1 MEGVETRQ
9 KSSFL
14 RFVDS
19 PQFPFAMLAFGAL
32 LAWAESLLMLV
43 QGESI
48 ENAIWPQAVR
58 TLSWTFILRDNVF
71 SIALLSA
78 LFLAFCVYSSIKY
91 HKGHRLAKPAQAIFF
106 SLIGAVLASWVIFV
120 LMDYRYIRGAFLLLP
135 TIYGVV
141 LLGSTLAV
149 QGPPGLPDST
159 QDWKAKSKTVLH
171 VATIFLAA
179 WLVMPGIPALIGIAP
194 SPPLAP
200 TMGYGA
206 EAGPF
211 DRTTLRFAYPLPEE
225 VVAIQGPTE
234 EDIEFSIYLT
244 LPHLPEEPGIEGV
257 PLAILFHAF
266 NNPSIESYTDWIDH
280 LSAKGMVVAY
290 IQYPTDVR
298 PEGGEDF
305 EPTIINGTSDWPH
318 HVPRMLSIESA
329 LNRLNDLITAS
340 PRDADID
347 KILGNL
353 TIMPEHLWIGGH
365 SLGGAYSLQALGMVQ
380 EYSWGNE
387 TLMVDTEMAAN
398 RPIQEQWLPDY
409 TNLPENSIVHL
420 VVSED
425 DMTVGQ
431 CNSVHQHALFE
442 GIDNNQ
448 SLLLYIPS
456 DRYGFPRL
464 VATHYLPAN
473 EAHDTLADWAFYRR
487 IDAQADWVVAQS
499 RGDLNTADFAYANL
513 VNTGMLT
520 DLGKWSDGVDVLP
533 IQAYTNPSEEKKF
546 ADCFERW

>member
-1 MEGVETRQ
+1 MDGEATQEKPLLQ
-9 KSSFL
+9 
-14 RFVDS
+14 RFADS
-19 PQFPFAMLAFGAL
+19 PQFPLAMMALGAL
-32 LAWAESLLMLV
+32 VAWAESLLMLV

-58 TLSWTFILRDNVF
+58 TLSWTFILRENVF
-71 SIALLSA
+71 FIAFLSA
-78 LFLAFCVYSSIKY
+78 LFLGFCVYSSIQY
-91 HKGHRLAKPAQAIFF
+91 HRGHRLNKSIQAIFF
-106 SLIGAVLASWVIFV
+106 SLIGGVFASWIIFV

-141 LLGSTLAV
+141 LLGSTLAIR
-149 QGPPGLPDST
+149 GPPGLPDST
-159 QDWKAKSKTVLH
+159 QDWKGKSKTVLH
-171 VATIFLAA
+171 VATVFLAA

-211 DRTTLRFAYPLPEE
+211 DRTTLRYAYPLPEE

-266 NNPSIESYTDWIDH
+266 NNPSIDSYTDWIDH

-305 EPTIINGTSDWPH
+305 KPTIIDGTSDWPH

-329 LNRLNDLITAS
+329 LNRLNEIITAS
-340 PRDADID
+340 PRDTAID
-347 KILGNL
+347 EVLDNL

-365 SLGGAYSLQALGMVQ
+365 SLGGAYSLQALGMAQ
-380 EYSWGNE
+380 AYSWGNE
-387 TLMVDTEMAAN
+387 TLVVDTEMAAA
-398 RPIQEQWLPDY
+398 RPVQEEWLPEY

-442 GIDNNQ
+442 QIDSNQ

-487 IDAQADWVVAQS
+487 VDAQADWVVAHS

-520 DLGKWSDGVDVLP
+520 NLGKWSDGVDVLP
-533 IQAYTNPSEEKKF
+533 IQAYTDPSESKRF
-546 ADCFERW
+546 ADCF

>member
-1 MEGVETRQ
+1 MDGVVTQEEPLLQRFAD
-9 KSSFL
+9 SS
-14 RFVDS
+14 
-19 PQFPFAMLAFGAL
+19 QFPLAMMAFGAFV
-32 LAWAESLLMLV
+32 AWAESLLMLA

-58 TLSWTFILRDNVF
+58 TLSWTFILRENVF
-71 SIALLSA
+71 LITFLSA
-78 LFLAFCVYSSIKY
+78 LFLGFCVYSCIQY
-91 HKGHRLAKPAQAIFF
+91 HRGHRLNKSIQAIFF
-106 SLIGAVLASWVIFV
+106 SLIGGVFASWIIFV

-141 LLGSTLAV
+141 LLGSTLAIR
-149 QGPPGLPDST
+149 GPPGLPDSA
-159 QDWKAKSKTVLH
+159 QDWKGKTKTLLH
-171 VATIFLAA
+171 VATVFLAA
-179 WLVMPGIPALIGIAP
+179 GLVMPGIPALIGIAP

-200 TMGYGA
+200 SMGYGA

-211 DRTTLRFAYPLPEE
+211 DRTTLRYSYPLPEE

-234 EDIEFSIYLT
+234 EEIEFSIYLT

-266 NNPSIESYTDWIDH
+266 NNPSIDSYTDWIDH

-305 EPTIINGTSDWPH
+305 EPTIIDGTSDWPH

-329 LNRLNDLITAS
+329 LNRLNEIITAL
-340 PRDADID
+340 PRDTAID
-347 KILGNL
+347 EVLGNL
-353 TIMPEHLWIGGH
+353 AIMPEHLWIGGH
-365 SLGGAYSLQALGMVQ
+365 SLGGAYSLQALGMAQ
-380 EYSWGNE
+380 AYSWGNE
-387 TLMVDTEMAAN
+387 TLVVDTEMAAA
-398 RPIQEQWLPDY
+398 RPVQEQWLPEY

-431 CNSVHQHALFE
+431 CNSVHQHALFDQ
-442 GIDNNQ
+442 IDNNQ

-464 VATHYLPAN
+464 VATHYLPAT

-487 IDAQADWVVAQS
+487 VDAQADWVVAHS

-513 VNTGMLT
+513 VNADMLT
-520 DLGKWSDGVDVLP
+520 NLGKWSDGVDVLP
-533 IQAYTNPSEEKKF
+533 IQAYTDPSESKRF
-546 ADCFERW
+546 AECFQER

>member
-1 MEGVETRQ
+1 MDGEATQEKPLLQ
-9 KSSFL
+9 
-14 RFVDS
+14 RFADS
-19 PQFPFAMLAFGAL
+19 PQFPLAMMAFGAL
-32 LAWAESLLMLV
+32 VAWAESLLMLV

-58 TLSWTFILRDNVF
+58 TLSWTFILRENVF
-71 SIALLSA
+71 FIAFLSA
-78 LFLAFCVYSSIKY
+78 LFLGFCVYSSIQY
-91 HKGHRLAKPAQAIFF
+91 HRGHRLNKSIQAIFF
-106 SLIGAVLASWVIFV
+106 SLIGGVFASWIIFV

-149 QGPPGLPDST
+149 RGPPGLPDST
-159 QDWKAKSKTVLH
+159 QDWKGKSKTVLH
-171 VATIFLAA
+171 VATVFLAA

-211 DRTTLRFAYPLPEE
+211 DRTTLRYAYPLPEE

-266 NNPSIESYTDWIDH
+266 NNPSIDSYTDWIDH

-305 EPTIINGTSDWPH
+305 EPTIIDGTSDWPH

-329 LNRLNDLITAS
+329 LNRLNEIITAS
-340 PRDADID
+340 PRDTAID
-347 KILGNL
+347 EVLDNL

-365 SLGGAYSLQALGMVQ
+365 SLGGAYSLQALGMAQ
-380 EYSWGNE
+380 AYSWGNE
-387 TLMVDTEMAAN
+387 TLVVDTEMAAA
-398 RPIQEQWLPDY
+398 RPVQEQWLPEY

-442 GIDNNQ
+442 QIDSNQ

-487 IDAQADWVVAQS
+487 VDAQADWVVAHS

-520 DLGKWSDGVDVLP
+520 NLGKWSDGVDVLP
-533 IQAYTNPSEEKKF
+533 IQAYTDPSESKRF
-546 ADCFERW
+546 ADCF

>member
-1 MEGVETRQ
+1 MDGEATQEKPLLQ
-9 KSSFL
+9 
-14 RFVDS
+14 RFADS
-19 PQFPFAMLAFGAL
+19 PQFPLAMMAFGAL
-32 LAWAESLLMLV
+32 VAWAESLLMLV

-58 TLSWTFILRDNVF
+58 TLSWTFILRENVF
-71 SIALLSA
+71 FIAFLSA
-78 LFLAFCVYSSIKY
+78 LFLGFCVYSSIQY
-91 HKGHRLAKPAQAIFF
+91 HRGHRLNKSIQGIFF
-106 SLIGAVLASWVIFV
+106 SLIGGVFASWIIFV

-141 LLGSTLAV
+141 LLGSTLAIR
-149 QGPPGLPDST
+149 GPPGLPDST
-159 QDWKAKSKTVLH
+159 QDWKGKSKTVLH
-171 VATIFLAA
+171 VATVFLAA

-211 DRTTLRFAYPLPEE
+211 DRTTLRYAYPLPEE

-266 NNPSIESYTDWIDH
+266 NNPSIDSYTDWIDH

-305 EPTIINGTSDWPH
+305 EPTIIDGTSDWPH

-329 LNRLNDLITAS
+329 LNRLNEIITAS
-340 PRDADID
+340 PRDNAID
-347 KILGNL
+347 AVLDNL

-380 EYSWGNE
+380 AYSWGNE
-387 TLMVDTEMAAN
+387 TLVVDTEMAAA
-398 RPIQEQWLPDY
+398 RPVQEQWLPEY

-442 GIDNNQ
+442 QIDSNQ

-487 IDAQADWVVAQS
+487 VDAQADWVVAHS

-520 DLGKWSDGVDVLP
+520 NLGKWSDGVDVLP
-533 IQAYTNPSEEKKF
+533 IQAYTNPSESKRF
-546 ADCFERW
+546 ADCF

>member
-1 MEGVETRQ
+1 MDGVVTQEEPLLQRFAD
-9 KSSFL
+9 SS
-14 RFVDS
+14 
-19 PQFPFAMLAFGAL
+19 QFPLAMMAFGAFV
-32 LAWAESLLMLV
+32 AWAESLLMLV

-58 TLSWTFILRDNVF
+58 TLSWTFVLRENVF
-71 SIALLSA
+71 LITFLSA
-78 LFLAFCVYSSIKY
+78 LFLGFCVYSSIQY
-91 HKGHRLAKPAQAIFF
+91 HRGHRLNKSFQAIFF
-106 SLIGAVLASWVIFV
+106 SLIGGVFASWIIFV

-141 LLGSTLAV
+141 LLGSTLAIR
-149 QGPPGLPDST
+149 GPPGLPDST
-159 QDWKAKSKTVLH
+159 QDWKGKTKTLLH
-171 VATIFLAA
+171 VGTVFLAA

-200 TMGYGA
+200 SMGYGA

-211 DRTTLRFAYPLPEE
+211 DRTTIRYAYPLPEE

-234 EDIEFSIYLT
+234 EEIEFSIYLT

-266 NNPSIESYTDWIDH
+266 NNPSIDSYTDWIDH

-305 EPTIINGTSDWPH
+305 IPTVIDGTSDWPH

-329 LNRLNDLITAS
+329 LHRLNEIITAS
-340 PRDADID
+340 PRDTAID
-347 KILGNL
+347 EVLGNL
-353 TIMPEHLWIGGH
+353 AILPEHLWIGGH

-380 EYSWGNE
+380 AYSWGNE
-387 TLMVDTEMAAN
+387 TLVVDTEMAAA
-398 RPIQEQWLPDY
+398 RPVQEQWLPEY

-431 CNSVHQHALFE
+431 CNSVHQHALFDQ
-442 GIDNNQ
+442 IDNNQ

-487 IDAQADWVVAQS
+487 VDAQADWVVAHS

-520 DLGKWSDGVDVLP
+520 NLGKWSDGVDVLP
-533 IQAYTNPSEEKKF
+533 IQAYTDPSESKRF
-546 ADCFERW
+546 AECF

>member
-1 MEGVETRQ
+1 MDGEATQEKPLLQ
-9 KSSFL
+9 
-14 RFVDS
+14 RFADS
-19 PQFPFAMLAFGAL
+19 PQFPLAMMAFGAL
-32 LAWAESLLMLV
+32 VAWAESLLMLV

-58 TLSWTFILRDNVF
+58 TLSWTFTLRENVF
-71 SIALLSA
+71 SVAFLSA
-78 LFLAFCVYSSIKY
+78 LFLGFCVYSSIQY
-91 HKGHRLAKPAQAIFF
+91 HRGHRLNKSIQAIFF
-106 SLIGAVLASWVIFV
+106 SLIGGVFASWIIFV

-135 TIYGVV
+135 TICGVV

-149 QGPPGLPDST
+149 RGPPGLPDST
-159 QDWKAKSKTVLH
+159 QDWKGKSKTVLH
-171 VATIFLAA
+171 VATVFLAA

-211 DRTTLRFAYPLPEE
+211 DRTTLRYAYPLPEE

-266 NNPSIESYTDWIDH
+266 NNPSIDSYTDWIDH

-305 EPTIINGTSDWPH
+305 EPTIIDGTSDWPH

-329 LNRLNDLITAS
+329 LSRLNEIITAS
-340 PRDADID
+340 PRDTAID
-347 KILGNL
+347 EVLGNL

-380 EYSWGNE
+380 AYSWGNE
-387 TLMVDTEMAAN
+387 TLMVDTEMAAA
-398 RPIQEQWLPDY
+398 RPVQEQWLPEY

-442 GIDNNQ
+442 QIDSNQ

-487 IDAQADWVVAQS
+487 VDAQADWVVAHS

-520 DLGKWSDGVDVLP
+520 NLGKWSDGVDVLP
-533 IQAYTNPSEEKKF
+533 IQAYTDPSESKRF
-546 ADCFERW
+546 ADCF

>member
-1 MEGVETRQ
+1 MEDEVSQ
-9 KSSFL
+9 KKTIL
-14 RFVDS
+14 HRFADS
-19 PQFPFAMLAFGAL
+19 PSFPSAMIAFGAFIAL
-32 LAWAESLLMLV
+32 AESLILLV

-58 TLSWTFILRDNVF
+58 TLSWTFLLRESVVLVTLF
-71 SIALLSA
+71 SAI
-78 LFLAFCVYSSIKY
+78 FLACCVYSSIQ
-91 HKGHRLAKPAQAIFF
+91 HHRGHRLKKPIQGILFGI
-106 SLIGAVLASWVIFV
+106 IGAVFASWMIFV

-135 TIYGVV
+135 TIYGVL

-149 QGPPGLPDST
+149 LGPPGLPDSS
-159 QDWKAKSKTVLH
+159 QNWKEKTTTILH
-171 VATIFLAA
+171 VATVFLAA

-211 DRTTLRFAYPLPEE
+211 DRTTLRYAYPLPEE

-244 LPHLPEEPGIEGV
+244 LPHLPEDPGIEGV

-266 NNPSIESYTDWIDH
+266 NNPSIDSYTDWIDH
-280 LSAKGMVVAY
+280 LSAKGMAVAY

-298 PEGGEDF
+298 PEGGDDF
-305 EPTIINGTSDWPH
+305 EPTIVNGTSDWPH

-329 LNRLNDLITAS
+329 LNRLNEIIASS
-340 PRDADID
+340 PRNTDIND
-347 KILGNL
+347 VLRNL
-353 TIMPEHLWIGGH
+353 AIMPEHLWIGGH
-365 SLGGAYSLQALGMVQ
+365 SLGGAYALQALGMVQ
-380 EYSWGNE
+380 AMSWGNE
-387 TLMVDTEMAAN
+387 TLMVDTEMAAA
-398 RPIQEQWLPDY
+398 RPVQEDWLPEY
-409 TNLPENSIVHL
+409 SNLPENSIVHL

-442 GIDNNQ
+442 QIGNNQ

-487 IDAQADWVVAQS
+487 VDAQADWVVAQS

-513 VNTGMLT
+513 VNAGMLT
-520 DLGKWSDGVDVLP
+520 NLGKWSDGVDVLP
-533 IQAYTNPSEEKKF
+533 IQVYTNPSEASKF
-546 ADCFERW
+546 ADCF

>member
-1 MEGVETRQ
+1 MEGVDEQ
-9 KSSFL
+9 EKSLLHRLANSPSFPL
-14 RFVDS
+14 V
-19 PQFPFAMLAFGAL
+19 MIAFGAFI
-32 LAWAESLLMLV
+32 AWAESLLILV

-58 TLSWTFILRDNVF
+58 TLSWTFMLRENVLL
-71 SIALLSA
+71 IALLSA
-78 LFLAFCVYSSIKY
+78 VFLATCVYCSIQH
-91 HKGHRLAKPAQAIFF
+91 HKGQRLTRPIQALFF
-106 SLIGAVLASWVIFV
+106 ALIGAVFASWIIFV

-141 LLGSTLAV
+141 LLGSTIAV
-149 QGPPGLPDST
+149 RGPPGLPDSS
-159 QDWKAKSKTVLH
+159 QDWKEKSKTVLH
-171 VATIFLAA
+171 VITVFLAA

-211 DRTTLRFAYPLPEE
+211 DRSTLRYAYPLPEE
-225 VVAIQGPTE
+225 VIAIQGPTE
-234 EDIEFSIYLT
+234 NDIEFSIYLT
-244 LPHLPEEPGIEGV
+244 LPHLPEDPGIEGV

-280 LSAKGMVVAY
+280 LSAKGMAVAY

-298 PEGGEDF
+298 PEGGDDF
-305 EPTIINGTSDWPH
+305 EPTIIDGTSDWPH

-329 LNRLNDLITAS
+329 LNRLDEVITAS
-340 PRDADID
+340 PRDDEINNV
-347 KILGNL
+347 LGNL

-380 EYSWGNE
+380 AMSWGNE
-387 TLMVDTEMAAN
+387 TLVVDTEMAAA
-398 RPIQEQWLPDY
+398 RPIQEEWLPEY

-431 CNSVHQHALFE
+431 CNSVHQLALFE
-442 GIDNNQ
+442 QVENNQ

-487 IDAQADWVVAQS
+487 VDAQADWVVAHS

-513 VNTGMLT
+513 INTGMLT

-533 IQAYTNPSEEKKF
+533 IQAYTNPSEAKKF
-546 ADCFERW
+546 ADCF

>member
-1 MEGVETRQ
+1 MDGEATQEKPLLQ
-9 KSSFL
+9 
-14 RFVDS
+14 RFADS
-19 PQFPFAMLAFGAL
+19 PQFPLAMMAFGAL
-32 LAWAESLLMLV
+32 VAWAESLLMLV

-58 TLSWTFILRDNVF
+58 TLSWTFILRENVF
-71 SIALLSA
+71 FIAFLSA
-78 LFLAFCVYSSIKY
+78 LFLGFCVYSSIQY
-91 HKGHRLAKPAQAIFF
+91 HRGHRLNKSIQAIFF
-106 SLIGAVLASWVIFV
+106 SLIGGVFASWIIFV

-141 LLGSTLAV
+141 LLGSTLAIR
-149 QGPPGLPDST
+149 GPPGLPDST
-159 QDWKAKSKTVLH
+159 QDWKGKSKTVLH
-171 VATIFLAA
+171 VATVFLAA

-211 DRTTLRFAYPLPEE
+211 DRTTLRYAYPLPEE

-266 NNPSIESYTDWIDH
+266 NNPSIDSYTDWIDH

-305 EPTIINGTSDWPH
+305 EPTIIDGTSDWPH

-329 LNRLNDLITAS
+329 LNRLNEIITAS
-340 PRDADID
+340 PRDTAID
-347 KILGNL
+347 AVLDNL

-380 EYSWGNE
+380 AYSWGNE
-387 TLMVDTEMAAN
+387 TLVVDTEMAAA
-398 RPIQEQWLPDY
+398 RPVQEQWLPEY

-442 GIDNNQ
+442 QIDSNQ

-487 IDAQADWVVAQS
+487 VDAQADWVVAHS

-520 DLGKWSDGVDVLP
+520 NLGKWSDGVDVLP
-533 IQAYTNPSEEKKF
+533 IQAYTDPSESKRF
-546 ADCFERW
+546 ADCF

>member
-1 MEGVETRQ
+1 MDGEATQEKPLLQ
-9 KSSFL
+9 
-14 RFVDS
+14 RFADS
-19 PQFPFAMLAFGAL
+19 PQFPLAMMAFGAL
-32 LAWAESLLMLV
+32 VAWAESLLMLV

-58 TLSWTFILRDNVF
+58 TLSWTFILRENVF
-71 SIALLSA
+71 FIAFLSA
-78 LFLAFCVYSSIKY
+78 LFLGFCVYSSIQY
-91 HKGHRLAKPAQAIFF
+91 HRGHRLNKSIQGIFF
-106 SLIGAVLASWVIFV
+106 SLIGGVFASWIIFV

-141 LLGSTLAV
+141 LLGSTLAIR
-149 QGPPGLPDST
+149 GPPGLPDST
-159 QDWKAKSKTVLH
+159 QDWKGKTKTILH
-171 VATIFLAA
+171 VATVFLAA

-211 DRTTLRFAYPLPEE
+211 DRTTLRYAYPLPEE

-266 NNPSIESYTDWIDH
+266 NNPSIDSYTDWIDH

-305 EPTIINGTSDWPH
+305 EPTIIDGTSDWPH

-329 LNRLNDLITAS
+329 LNRLNEIITAS
-340 PRDADID
+340 PRDNAID
-347 KILGNL
+347 AVLDNL

-380 EYSWGNE
+380 AYSWGNE
-387 TLMVDTEMAAN
+387 TLVVDTEMAAA
-398 RPIQEQWLPDY
+398 RPVQEQWLPEY

-442 GIDNNQ
+442 QIDSNQ

-487 IDAQADWVVAQS
+487 VDAQADWVVAHS

-520 DLGKWSDGVDVLP
+520 NLGKWSDGVDVLP
-533 IQAYTNPSEEKKF
+533 IQAYTDPSESKRF
-546 ADCFERW
+546 ADCF

>member
-1 MEGVETRQ
+1 MEGEVTQEKPLFQ
-9 KSSFL
+9 
-14 RFVDS
+14 RFADS
-19 PQFPFAMLAFGAL
+19 PQFPLAMMAFGAFI
-32 LAWAESLLMLV
+32 AWAESLLMLV

-58 TLSWTFILRDNVF
+58 TLSWTFILRENVF
-71 SIALLSA
+71 SIAFLSA
-78 LFLAFCVYSSIKY
+78 LFLGFCVYSSIQY
-91 HKGHRLAKPAQAIFF
+91 HRGHRLNKSFQAIFF
-106 SLIGAVLASWVIFV
+106 SLIGGVFASWIIFV

-135 TIYGVV
+135 TIYGVL
-141 LLGSTLAV
+141 LLGSTLAIR
-149 QGPPGLPDST
+149 GPPGLPDST
-159 QDWKAKSKTVLH
+159 QDWKGKSKTLLH
-171 VATIFLAA
+171 VATVFLAA

-194 SPPLAP
+194 SPPPAP

-211 DRTTLRFAYPLPEE
+211 DRTTLRYAYPLPEE

-266 NNPSIESYTDWIDH
+266 NNPSIDSYTNWIDH

-305 EPTIINGTSDWPH
+305 EPTIIDGTSDWPH

-329 LNRLNDLITAS
+329 LNRLNEIITAS
-340 PRDADID
+340 PREAAID
-347 KILGNL
+347 EVLGNL
-353 TIMPEHLWIGGH
+353 AIMPEHLWIGGH

-380 EYSWGNE
+380 AYSWGNE
-387 TLMVDTEMAAN
+387 TLMVDTEMAAA
-398 RPIQEQWLPDY
+398 RPVQEQWLPEY
-409 TNLPENSIVHL
+409 TNLPQNSIVHL

-442 GIDNNQ
+442 QIDSNQ

-464 VATHYLPAN
+464 VATHYIPAN

-487 IDAQADWVVAQS
+487 VDAQADWVVAHS

-533 IQAYTNPSEEKKF
+533 IQAYTDPSESKRF
-546 ADCFERW
+546 ADCF

>member
-1 MEGVETRQ
+1 MEGVETHEDSLLQRFAN
-9 KSSFL
+9 SS
-14 RFVDS
+14 
-19 PQFPFAMLAFGAL
+19 QFPLAMIAFGVIV
-32 LAWAESLLMLV
+32 AWAESLLMLV

-71 SIALLSA
+71 SITLLSA
-78 LFLAFCVYSSIKY
+78 LFLAFCVYSSIQY
-91 HKGHRLAKPAQAIFF
+91 HRGQRLTKPVQAIFF
-106 SLIGAVLASWVIFV
+106 SLIGAVFASWIIFV

-149 QGPPGLPDST
+149 RGPPGLPDSR
-159 QDWKAKSKTVLH
+159 QDWKAKGKTVLH
-171 VATIFLAA
+171 VATVFLAA

-200 TMGYGA
+200 AMGYGA

-266 NNPSIESYTDWIDH
+266 NNPSIDSYTDWIDH

-298 PEGGEDF
+298 PDGGEDF

-329 LNRLNDLITAS
+329 LSRLNEIITAS
-340 PRDADID
+340 PRDGDID
-347 KILGNL
+347 EILGNL

-380 EYSWGNE
+380 AYSWGNE
-387 TLMVDTEMAAN
+387 TLVVDTEMAAS
-398 RPIQEQWLPDY
+398 RPVQEQWLPEY
-409 TNLPENSIVHL
+409 TNLPENSIVHH

-431 CNSVHQHALFE
+431 CNGVHHHALF
-442 GIDNNQ
+442 GDIDDNQ

-464 VATHYLPAN
+464 VATHYIPAN

-487 IDAQADWVVAQS
+487 VDAQADWVVAHS

-513 VNTGMLT
+513 INTGMLT
-520 DLGKWSDGVDVLP
+520 NLGKWSDGVDVLP
-533 IQAYTNPSEEKKF
+533 IQAFTHPSESKKF
-546 ADCFERW
+546 ADCF

>member
-1 MEGVETRQ
+1 MDGEATQEKPLLQ
-9 KSSFL
+9 
-14 RFVDS
+14 RFADS
-19 PQFPFAMLAFGAL
+19 PQFPLAMMAFGAL
-32 LAWAESLLMLV
+32 VAWAESLLMLV

-58 TLSWTFILRDNVF
+58 TLSWTFILRENVF
-71 SIALLSA
+71 FIAFLSA
-78 LFLAFCVYSSIKY
+78 LFLGFCVYSSIQY
-91 HKGHRLAKPAQAIFF
+91 HRGHRLNKSIQAIFF
-106 SLIGAVLASWVIFV
+106 SLIGGVFASWIIFV

-141 LLGSTLAV
+141 LLGSTLAIR
-149 QGPPGLPDST
+149 GPPGLPDST
-159 QDWKAKSKTVLH
+159 QDWKGKTKTVLH
-171 VATIFLAA
+171 VGSVFLAA

-194 SPPLAP
+194 SPPPAP

-211 DRTTLRFAYPLPEE
+211 DRTTLRYAYPLPEE

-266 NNPSIESYTDWIDH
+266 NNPSIDSYTDWIDH

-305 EPTIINGTSDWPH
+305 EPTIIDGTSDWPH

-329 LNRLNDLITAS
+329 LNRLNEIITAS
-340 PRDADID
+340 PRDTAID
-347 KILGNL
+347 EVLDNL

-365 SLGGAYSLQALGMVQ
+365 SLGGAYSLQALGMAQ
-380 EYSWGNE
+380 AYSWGNE
-387 TLMVDTEMAAN
+387 TLVVDTEMAAA
-398 RPIQEQWLPDY
+398 RPVQEQWLPEY

-442 GIDNNQ
+442 QIDSNQ

-487 IDAQADWVVAQS
+487 VDAQADWVVAHS

-520 DLGKWSDGVDVLP
+520 NLGKWSDGVDVLP
-533 IQAYTNPSEEKKF
+533 IQAYTDPSESKRF
-546 ADCFERW
+546 ADCF

>member
-1 MEGVETRQ
+1 MEGVKTHEDSLLQRFAN
-9 KSSFL
+9 SS
-14 RFVDS
+14 
-19 PQFPFAMLAFGAL
+19 QFPLAMIAFGVIV
-32 LAWAESLLMLV
+32 AWAESLLMLV

-71 SIALLSA
+71 SITLLSA
-78 LFLAFCVYSSIKY
+78 LFLAFCVYSSIQY
-91 HKGHRLAKPAQAIFF
+91 HRGQRLTKPVQAIFF
-106 SLIGAVLASWVIFV
+106 SLIGAVFASWIIFV

-149 QGPPGLPDST
+149 RGPPGLPDSR
-159 QDWKAKSKTVLH
+159 QDWKAKGKTVLH
-171 VATIFLAA
+171 VATVFLAA

-200 TMGYGA
+200 AMGYGA

-266 NNPSIESYTDWIDH
+266 NNPSIDSYTDWIDH

-298 PEGGEDF
+298 PDGGEDF

-329 LNRLNDLITAS
+329 LSRLNEIITAS
-340 PRDADID
+340 PRDGDID
-347 KILGNL
+347 EILGNL

-380 EYSWGNE
+380 AYSWGNE
-387 TLMVDTEMAAN
+387 TLVVDTEMAAS
-398 RPIQEQWLPDY
+398 RPVQEQWLPEY
-409 TNLPENSIVHL
+409 TNLPENSIVHH

-431 CNSVHQHALFE
+431 CNGVHHHALF
-442 GIDNNQ
+442 GDIDDNQ

-464 VATHYLPAN
+464 VATHYIPAN

-487 IDAQADWVVAQS
+487 VDAQADWVVAHS

-513 VNTGMLT
+513 INTGMLT
-520 DLGKWSDGVDVLP
+520 NLGKWSDGVDVLP
-533 IQAYTNPSEEKKF
+533 IQAFTHPSESKKF
-546 ADCFERW
+546 ADCF

>member
-1 MEGVETRQ
+1 MEGVKTQENSLFQ
-9 KSSFL
+9 

-19 PQFPFAMLAFGAL
+19 PQFPLAMIAFGAF

-43 QGESI
+43 QGQSI

-78 LFLAFCVYSSIKY
+78 LFLSFCVYSSIQY
-91 HKGHRLAKPAQAIFF
+91 HRGQRLAKPAQAIFF
-106 SLIGAVLASWVIFV
+106 SLIGAVLASWIIFV

-149 QGPPGLPDST
+149 RGPPGLPDST
-159 QDWKAKSKTVLH
+159 QDWKAKSKTALH
-171 VATIFLAA
+171 VATVFLAA

-211 DRTTLRFAYPLPEE
+211 DRTTVRYAYPLPEE

-305 EPTIINGTSDWPH
+305 EPTNINGTSDWPH

-329 LNRLNDLITAS
+329 LNRLNEIITAT
-340 PRDADID
+340 PRETEID
-347 KILGNL
+347 EVLGNL

-387 TLMVDTEMAAN
+387 TLMVDTEMAAA
-398 RPIQEQWLPDY
+398 RPIQEEWLPDY
-409 TNLPENSIVHL
+409 SNLPENTIVHL

-442 GIDNNQ
+442 GIDSNQ

-464 VATHYLPAN
+464 VATHYIPAN

-487 IDAQADWVVAQS
+487 VDAQADWVVAQS

-520 DLGKWSDGVDVLP
+520 NLGKWSDGVDVLP
-533 IQAYTNPSEEKKF
+533 IQAYTYPSEHEKF
-546 ADCFERW
+546 ADCF

>member
-1 MEGVETRQ
+1 MEGVKTHEDSLLQRFAN
-9 KSSFL
+9 SS
-14 RFVDS
+14 
-19 PQFPFAMLAFGAL
+19 QFPLAMIAFGVIV
-32 LAWAESLLMLV
+32 AWAESLLMLV

-71 SIALLSA
+71 SITLLSA
-78 LFLAFCVYSSIKY
+78 LFLAFCVYSSIQY
-91 HKGHRLAKPAQAIFF
+91 HRGQRLTKPVQAIFF
-106 SLIGAVLASWVIFV
+106 SLIGAVFASWIIFV

-149 QGPPGLPDST
+149 RGPPGLPDSR
-159 QDWKAKSKTVLH
+159 QDWKAKGKTVLH
-171 VATIFLAA
+171 VATVFLAA

-200 TMGYGA
+200 AMGYGA

-266 NNPSIESYTDWIDH
+266 NNPSIDSYTDWIDH

-290 IQYPTDVR
+290 VQYPTDVR
-298 PEGGEDF
+298 PDGGEDF

-329 LNRLNDLITAS
+329 LSRLNEIITAS
-340 PRDADID
+340 PRDGDID
-347 KILGNL
+347 EILGNL

-380 EYSWGNE
+380 AYSWGNE
-387 TLMVDTEMAAN
+387 TLVVDTEMAAS
-398 RPIQEQWLPDY
+398 RPVQEQWLPEY
-409 TNLPENSIVHL
+409 TNLPENSIVHH

-431 CNSVHQHALFE
+431 CNGVHHHALF
-442 GIDNNQ
+442 GDIDDNQ

-464 VATHYLPAN
+464 VATHYIPAN

-487 IDAQADWVVAQS
+487 VDAQADWVVAHS

-513 VNTGMLT
+513 INTGMLT
-520 DLGKWSDGVDVLP
+520 NLGKWSDGVDVLP
-533 IQAYTNPSEEKKF
+533 IQAFTHPSESKKF
-546 ADCFERW
+546 ADCF

>member
-1 MEGVETRQ
+1 MDGEATQEKPLLQ
-9 KSSFL
+9 
-14 RFVDS
+14 RFADS
-19 PQFPFAMLAFGAL
+19 PQFPLAMMAFGAL
-32 LAWAESLLMLV
+32 VAWAESLLMLV

-58 TLSWTFILRDNVF
+58 TLSWTFILRENVF
-71 SIALLSA
+71 SVAFLSA
-78 LFLAFCVYSSIKY
+78 LFLGFCVYSSIQY
-91 HKGHRLAKPAQAIFF
+91 HRGHRLNKSIQAIFF
-106 SLIGAVLASWVIFV
+106 SLIGGVFASWIIFV

-141 LLGSTLAV
+141 LLGSTLAIR
-149 QGPPGLPDST
+149 GPPGLPDST
-159 QDWKAKSKTVLH
+159 QDWKGKSKTVLH
-171 VATIFLAA
+171 VATVFLAA

-211 DRTTLRFAYPLPEE
+211 DRTTLRYAYPLPEE

-266 NNPSIESYTDWIDH
+266 NNPSIDSYTDWIDH

-305 EPTIINGTSDWPH
+305 EPTIIDGTSDWPH

-329 LNRLNDLITAS
+329 LNRLNEIITAS
-340 PRDADID
+340 PRDTAID
-347 KILGNL
+347 EVLDNL

-380 EYSWGNE
+380 AYSWGNE
-387 TLMVDTEMAAN
+387 TLVVDTEMAAA
-398 RPIQEQWLPDY
+398 RPVQEQWLPEY

-442 GIDNNQ
+442 QIDSNQ

-487 IDAQADWVVAQS
+487 VDAQADWVVAHS

-520 DLGKWSDGVDVLP
+520 NLGKWSDGVDVLP
-533 IQAYTNPSEEKKF
+533 IQAYTDPSESKRF
-546 ADCFERW
+546 ADCF

>member
-1 MEGVETRQ
+1 MEEEVTQEKPLLQ
-9 KSSFL
+9 
-14 RFVDS
+14 RFADS
-19 PQFPFAMLAFGAL
+19 PQFPLAMMAFGGFV
-32 LAWAESLLMLV
+32 AWAESLLMLV

-58 TLSWTFILRDNVF
+58 TLSWTFILRENVF
-71 SIALLSA
+71 LIAFLSA
-78 LFLAFCVYSSIKY
+78 LFLGFCVYSSIQY
-91 HKGHRLAKPAQAIFF
+91 HRGHRLNKSIQAIFF
-106 SLIGAVLASWVIFV
+106 SLIGGVFASWIIFV

-141 LLGSTLAV
+141 LLGSTLAIR
-149 QGPPGLPDST
+149 GPPGLPDST
-159 QDWKAKSKTVLH
+159 QDWKGKSKTVLH
-171 VATIFLAA
+171 VATVFLAA

-211 DRTTLRFAYPLPEE
+211 DRTTLRYAYPLPEE

-266 NNPSIESYTDWIDH
+266 NNPSIDSYTDWIDH

-305 EPTIINGTSDWPH
+305 EPTIIDGTSDWPH

-329 LNRLNDLITAS
+329 LNRLNEIITAS
-340 PRDADID
+340 SRDAAID
-347 KILGNL
+347 EVLGNL

-380 EYSWGNE
+380 DYSWGNE
-387 TLMVDTEMAAN
+387 TLVVDTEMAAA
-398 RPIQEQWLPDY
+398 RPVQEQWLPEY

-442 GIDNNQ
+442 QIGNNQ

-487 IDAQADWVVAQS
+487 VDAQADWVVAHS

-520 DLGKWSDGVDVLP
+520 NLGKWSDGVDVLP
-533 IQAYTNPSEEKKF
+533 IQAYTDPSESKRF
-546 ADCFERW
+546 AECF

>member
-1 MEGVETRQ
+1 MEGVETHEDSLLQRFAN
-9 KSSFL
+9 SS
-14 RFVDS
+14 
-19 PQFPFAMLAFGAL
+19 QFPLAMIAFGVIV
-32 LAWAESLLMLV
+32 AWAESLLMLV

-71 SIALLSA
+71 SITLLSA
-78 LFLAFCVYSSIKY
+78 LFLAFCVYSSIQY
-91 HKGHRLAKPAQAIFF
+91 HRGQRLTKPVQAIFF
-106 SLIGAVLASWVIFV
+106 SLIGAVFASWIIFV

-149 QGPPGLPDST
+149 RGPPGLPDSR
-159 QDWKAKSKTVLH
+159 QDWKAKGKTVLH
-171 VATIFLAA
+171 VATVFLAA

-200 TMGYGA
+200 AMGYGA

-266 NNPSIESYTDWIDH
+266 NNPSIDSYTDWIDH

-298 PEGGEDF
+298 PDGGEDF

-329 LNRLNDLITAS
+329 LSRLNEIITAS
-340 PRDADID
+340 PRDGDID
-347 KILGNL
+347 EILGNL

-380 EYSWGNE
+380 AYSWGNE
-387 TLMVDTEMAAN
+387 TLVVDTEMAAS
-398 RPIQEQWLPDY
+398 RPVQEQWLPEY
-409 TNLPENSIVHL
+409 TNLPENSIVHH

-431 CNSVHQHALFE
+431 CNGVHHHALF
-442 GIDNNQ
+442 GDIDDNQ

-464 VATHYLPAN
+464 VATHYIPAN

-487 IDAQADWVVAQS
+487 VDAQADWVVAHS

-513 VNTGMLT
+513 INTGMLT
-520 DLGKWSDGVDVLP
+520 NLGKWSDGVDVLP
-533 IQAYTNPSEEKKF
+533 IQAFTHPSESEKF
-546 ADCFERW
+546 ADCF

>member
-1 MEGVETRQ
+1 MEEEVTQE
-9 KSSFL
+9 KPL
-14 RFVDS
+14 LHRFADS
-19 PQFPFAMLAFGAL
+19 QQFPLAMMAFGAFI
-32 LAWAESLLMLV
+32 AWAESLLMLV

-58 TLSWTFILRDNVF
+58 TLSWTFTLRENVF
-71 SIALLSA
+71 SVAFLSA
-78 LFLAFCVYSSIKY
+78 LFLGFCVYSSIQY
-91 HKGHRLAKPAQAIFF
+91 HRGHRLNKSIQAIFF
-106 SLIGAVLASWVIFV
+106 SLIGGVFASWIIFV

-149 QGPPGLPDST
+149 RGPPGLPDST
-159 QDWKAKSKTVLH
+159 QDWKGKSKTVLH
-171 VATIFLAA
+171 VATVFLAA

-211 DRTTLRFAYPLPEE
+211 DRTTLRYAYPLPEE

-244 LPHLPEEPGIEGV
+244 LPRLPEEPGIEGV

-266 NNPSIESYTDWIDH
+266 NNPSIDSYTDWIDH

-305 EPTIINGTSDWPH
+305 EPTIIDGTSDWPH

-329 LNRLNDLITAS
+329 LSRLNEIITAS
-340 PRDADID
+340 PRDTAID
-347 KILGNL
+347 EVLGNL

-380 EYSWGNE
+380 AYSWGNE
-387 TLMVDTEMAAN
+387 TLMVDTEMAAA
-398 RPIQEQWLPDY
+398 RPVQEQWLPAY

-442 GIDNNQ
+442 QIDSNQ

-487 IDAQADWVVAQS
+487 VDAQADWVVAHS

-520 DLGKWSDGVDVLP
+520 NLGKWSDGVDVLP
-533 IQAYTNPSEEKKF
+533 IQAYTDPSESKRF
-546 ADCFERW
+546 ADCF

>member
-1 MEGVETRQ
+1 MDGEATQEKPLLQ
-9 KSSFL
+9 
-14 RFVDS
+14 RFADS
-19 PQFPFAMLAFGAL
+19 PQFPLAMMAFGAL
-32 LAWAESLLMLV
+32 VAWAESLLMLV

-58 TLSWTFILRDNVF
+58 TLSWTFILRENVF
-71 SIALLSA
+71 FIAFLSA
-78 LFLAFCVYSSIKY
+78 LFLGFCVYSSIQY
-91 HKGHRLAKPAQAIFF
+91 HRGHRLNKSIQAIFF
-106 SLIGAVLASWVIFV
+106 SLIGGVFASWIIFV

-141 LLGSTLAV
+141 LLGSTLAIR
-149 QGPPGLPDST
+149 GPPGLPDST
-159 QDWKAKSKTVLH
+159 QDWKGKSKTVLH
-171 VATIFLAA
+171 VATVFLAA

-211 DRTTLRFAYPLPEE
+211 DRTTLRYAYPLPEE

-266 NNPSIESYTDWIDH
+266 NNPSIDSYTDWIDH

-305 EPTIINGTSDWPH
+305 EPTIIDGTSDWPH

-329 LNRLNDLITAS
+329 LNRLNEIITAS
-340 PRDADID
+340 PRDTAID
-347 KILGNL
+347 EVLDNL

-380 EYSWGNE
+380 AYSWGNE
-387 TLMVDTEMAAN
+387 TLVVDTEMAAA
-398 RPIQEQWLPDY
+398 RPVQEQWLPEY

-442 GIDNNQ
+442 QIDSNQ

-487 IDAQADWVVAQS
+487 VDAQADWVVAHS

-520 DLGKWSDGVDVLP
+520 NLGKWSDGVDVLP
-533 IQAYTNPSEEKKF
+533 IQAYTDPSESKRF
-546 ADCFERW
+546 ADCF

>member
-1 MEGVETRQ
+1 MEEEVAQEEPLLKRFAD
-9 KSSFL
+9 SS
-14 RFVDS
+14 
-19 PQFPFAMLAFGAL
+19 QFPFTMLVFGAFVAL
-32 LAWAESLLMLV
+32 IESLLMIV

-58 TLSWTFILRDNVF
+58 TLSWTFILRENVF

-78 LFLAFCVYSSIKY
+78 LFLGFCVYSSIQF
-91 HKGHRLAKPAQAIFF
+91 HKGHRLNKPIQAILF
-106 SLIGAVLASWVIFV
+106 SLIGAVFASWIIFV

-149 QGPPGLPDST
+149 RGPPGLPNPT
-159 QDWKAKSKTVLH
+159 QDWKAKSKTILH
-171 VATIFLAA
+171 VATVFLAA

-200 TMGYGA
+200 SMGYGA

-211 DRTTLRFAYPLPEE
+211 DRTTLRYAYPLPEE
-225 VVAIQGPTE
+225 VIAIQGPTE

-266 NNPSIESYTDWIDH
+266 NNPSIDSYTDWIDH

-305 EPTIINGTSDWPH
+305 EPTIIEGTSDWPH

-329 LNRLNDLITAS
+329 LNRLNEIISAS

-347 KILGNL
+347 AVLGNL
-353 TIMPEHLWIGGH
+353 AIMPEHLWIGGH

-380 EYSWGNE
+380 AYSWGNE
-387 TLMVDTEMAAN
+387 TLVVDTEMAAA
-398 RPIQEQWLPDY
+398 RPVQEQWQPEY
-409 TNLPENSIVHL
+409 ENLPENSIVHL

-442 GIDNNQ
+442 QVENNQ

-487 IDAQADWVVAQS
+487 VDAQADWVVAHS

-533 IQAYTNPSEEKKF
+533 IQAYTDPSESKKF
-546 ADCFERW
+546 ADCF

>member
-1 MEGVETRQ
+1 MEEEVTQEKPLLQ
-9 KSSFL
+9 
-14 RFVDS
+14 RFANS
-19 PQFPFAMLAFGAL
+19 PQFPLAMMAFGAL
-32 LAWAESLLMLV
+32 IAWAESLLMLV

-48 ENAIWPQAVR
+48 ENAIWPQAIR

-71 SIALLSA
+71 SIAFLSA
-78 LFLAFCVYSSIKY
+78 LFLGFCVYSSIQY
-91 HKGHRLAKPAQAIFF
+91 HRGHRLNKSIQAIFF
-106 SLIGAVLASWVIFV
+106 SLIGGVFASWIIFV

-149 QGPPGLPDST
+149 RGPPGLPDST
-159 QDWKAKSKTVLH
+159 QDWKGKGKTVLH
-171 VATIFLAA
+171 VSTVFLAA

-211 DRTTLRFAYPLPEE
+211 DRTTLRYAYPLPDE

-234 EDIEFSIYLT
+234 EDIEFSIYIT
-244 LPHLPEEPGIEGV
+244 LPHLPEDPGIEGV

-266 NNPSIESYTDWIDH
+266 NNPSIDSYTDWIDH

-305 EPTIINGTSDWPH
+305 EPTIIDGTSDWPH

-329 LNRLNDLITAS
+329 LNRLNEIITAS
-340 PRDADID
+340 PRDAAID
-347 KILGNL
+347 EVLGNL

-380 EYSWGNE
+380 AYSWGNE
-387 TLMVDTEMAAN
+387 TLMVDTEMAAA
-398 RPIQEQWLPDY
+398 RPVQEPWLPEY

-442 GIDNNQ
+442 QIDNNQ

-487 IDAQADWVVAQS
+487 VDAQADWVVAHS

-520 DLGKWSDGVDVLP
+520 NLGKWSDGVDVLP
-533 IQAYTNPSEEKKF
+533 IQAYTDPSQSKRF
-546 ADCFERW
+546 AECF